1 MFDLNFFI
9 AASSGLLIGMSKAGI
24 KGIGILFVT
33 LIALVYGAKESTGII
48 MPLLILGDI
57 FAVIYYKRHTK
68 WIYILKFLP
77 WMIFGVLVAVF
88 IGKDIP
94 ESIFKILMAII
105 IISSV
110 FLMWV
115 WDSMKYQKIPTH
127 WSFSTIMGSLAGIT
141 TMIGNLAGP
150 FANIYFLAV
159 RIPKNEFIGTS
170 AWLFFLI
177 NIFKVP
183 FHVLSW
189 KTINFDSLNISLSLT
204 PYVIIGLILGVK
216 IVEKINNDSY
226 RKLILIFTALGGL
239 GILIK

>member
-1 MFDLNFFI
+1 
-9 AASSGLLIGMSKAGI
+9 
-24 KGIGILFVT
+24 
-33 LIALVYGAKESTGII
+33 
-48 MPLLILGDI
+48 
-57 FAVIYYKRHTK
+57 
-68 WIYILKFLP
+68 
-77 WMIFGVLVAVF
+77 MIFGVLVAVF

-115 WDSMKYQKIPTH
+115 WDSMKYQKIPSH

-150 FANIYFLAV
+150 FANLYFLAV

-177 NIFKVP
+177 NIPNPPSAVKN
-183 FHVLSW
+183 
-189 KTINFDSLNISLSLT
+189 KINFLYESL
-204 PYVIIGLILGVK
+204 
-216 IVEKINNDSY
+216 
-226 RKLILIFTALGGL
+226 LIFST
-239 GILIK
+239 IFTPRIKPMIT

>member
-94 ESIFKILMAII
+94 ESIFNILMAII
-105 IISSV
+105 IISV
-110 FLMWV
+110 
-115 WDSMKYQKIPTH
+115 
-127 WSFSTIMGSLAGIT
+127 
-141 TMIGNLAGP
+141 
-150 FANIYFLAV
+150 
-159 RIPKNEFIGTS
+159 
-170 AWLFFLI
+170 FFLCG
-177 NIFKVP
+177 
-183 FHVLSW
+183 
-189 KTINFDSLNISLSLT
+189 
-204 PYVIIGLILGVK
+204 Y
-216 IVEKINNDSY
+216 
-226 RKLILIFTALGGL
+226 
-239 GILIK
+239 GIQ